1 MTVHIEFS
9 QAFIAVRPLRDGLA
23 FLSARRY
30 NWVPS
35 SGCGLFP
42 SRAAFLAIASGADPQ
57 SPSGRMSGGVS
68 RVAFQ
73 EHAAGDQ
80 IVAELSE
87 RLQTPIST
95 GELERR
101 WAAVRAAMEAEKID
115 VLLMQ
120 NNNDYMGGYV
130 KYFTDLPATNGYPL
144 TVVFP
149 RDDLMTL
156 VSQGPFGGVNTPTAN
171 GDGIA
176 RGVKQ
181 WLTTPSY
188 ASCHYTATYDPEL
201 AGAALA
207 HYAGGT
213 IGLLGTYQMSFALVD
228 HLRNGRFSNTRFVDA
243 SDLVDRIKTIKSP
256 EERALIRRT
265 AAMQDGAMRAA
276 FAAVEPG
283 MRDRE
288 IAAIA
293 QCYSQRHGSEN
304 GIYLCASMPPDRPAH
319 FSQRHFQNRVIE
331 EGDVVALLVE
341 DSGPGGMYTELGRTC
356 VVGKASQEL
365 KDEFAF
371 TLDARRFNLGLLK
384 PGTPCKEI
392 FAAYNDFMRK
402 NGRPEEKR
410 LHCHG
415 QGYDLVERPLIR
427 QDEPMAIAEHMNIV
441 VHPTYIRG
449 HVHSWVC
456 DNYLIE
462 TNGPSERLHRFPEIL
477 TELG

>member
-1 MTVHIEFS
+1 MEV
-9 QAFIAVRPLRDGLA
+9 
-23 FLSARRY
+23 
-30 NWVPS
+30 
-35 SGCGLFP
+35 
-42 SRAAFLAIASGADPQ
+42 
-57 SPSGRMSGGVS
+57 
-68 RVAFQ
+68 
-73 EHAAGDQ
+73 
-80 IVAELSE
+80 LSE

-95 GELERR
+95 AELERR
-101 WAAVRAAMEAEKID
+101 WTAVRKSMEAAGID

-120 NNNDYMGGYV
+120 NNNDHMGGYV

-149 RDDLMTL
+149 RDDLMTM
-156 VSQGPFGGVNTPTAN
+156 VSQGPFGGVNNPTAN
-171 GDGIA
+171 GDGVA
-176 RGVKQ
+176 RGVRQ

-188 ASCHYTATYDPEL
+188 ASCAYTASYDPEL
-201 AGAALA
+201 ASQALA
-207 HYAGGT
+207 PYAGGT

-228 HLRNGRFSNTRFVDA
+228 YLQKGRFSNTKFVDA
-243 SDLVDRIKTIKSP
+243 SDLVDRIKTVKSA
-256 EERALIRRT
+256 EERELIRRA

-283 MRDRE
+283 MRDRD

-304 GIYLCASMPPDRPAH
+304 GIYLCASMPPDRPSH

-331 EGDVVALLVE
+331 EGDVLALLVE

-356 VVGKASQEL
+356 VVGKASAEL

-371 TLDARRFNLGLLK
+371 ALEARRFNLSLLK
-384 PGTPCKEI
+384 PGAAAKDIYE
-392 FAAYNDFMRK
+392 AYNDFMRK

-410 LHCHG
+410 LHAHG

-427 QDEPMAIAEHMNIV
+427 MDEPMAIAEHMNIV

-449 HVHSWVC
+449 HVMSWVC

-462 TNGPSERLHRFPEIL
+462 ANGPGERLHRFPEAI

>member
-1 MTVHIEFS
+1 ME
-9 QAFIAVRPLRDGLA
+9 R
-23 FLSARRY
+23 
-30 NWVPS
+30 
-35 SGCGLFP
+35 
-42 SRAAFLAIASGADPQ
+42 
-57 SPSGRMSGGVS
+57 
-68 RVAFQ
+68 
-73 EHAAGDQ
+73 
-80 IVAELSE
+80 LSE

-95 GELERR
+95 MELERR
-101 WAAVRAAMEAEKID
+101 WAAVRAAMERDQID

-120 NNNDYMGGYV
+120 NNNDHMGGYV

-156 VSQGPFGGVNTPTAN
+156 VSMGPFGGVNNPTAN
-171 GDGIA
+171 GDGMN

-181 WLTTPSY
+181 WLTTPSF
-188 ASCHYTATYDPEL
+188 ASCHYTASYDPEL
-201 AGAALA
+201 AATALA
-207 HYAGGT
+207 PYAGGT
-213 IGLLGTYQMSFALVD
+213 IGLLGPAALSFALVD
-228 HLRNGRFSNTRFVDA
+228 YLQKGRLSNSRFVDA
-243 SDLVDRIKTIKSP
+243 SDLVDRIKVIKSA
-256 EERALIRRT
+256 EERELVRRA

-276 FAAVEPG
+276 FDAVKPG

-304 GIYLCASMPPDRPAH
+304 GIYLCASMAADRPAQ

-331 EGDVVALLVE
+331 EGDVIALLVE
-341 DSGPGGMYTELGRTC
+341 DSGPGGMYAELGRTC
-356 VVGKASQEL
+356 VVGKATAEL

-371 TLDARRFNLGLLK
+371 ALEARRFNLSLLK
-384 PGTPCKEI
+384 PGTPSRDV

-402 NGRPEEKR
+402 HGRPEEKR

-427 QDEPMAIAEHMNIV
+427 NDEPMSIAKDMNIV

-449 HVHSWVC
+449 HVLSWVC

-462 TNGPSERLHRFPEIL
+462 ERGPGERLHRFPEVI

>member
-1 MTVHIEFS
+1 ME
-9 QAFIAVRPLRDGLA
+9 Q
-23 FLSARRY
+23 
-30 NWVPS
+30 
-35 SGCGLFP
+35 
-42 SRAAFLAIASGADPQ
+42 
-57 SPSGRMSGGVS
+57 
-68 RVAFQ
+68 
-73 EHAAGDQ
+73 
-80 IVAELSE
+80 LSE

-95 GELERR
+95 AELERR
-101 WAAVRAAMEAEKID
+101 WAAVRAAMEIKNVD

-120 NNNDYMGGYV
+120 NNNDHMGGYV

-156 VSQGPFGGVNTPTAN
+156 VSQGPFGGARNPTAN
-171 GDGIA
+171 SDGVR

-188 ASCHYTATYDPEL
+188 ASCVYTSGYDPEL
-201 AGAALA
+201 AAKALA
-207 HYAGGT
+207 PYAGGT
-213 IGLLGTYQMSFALVD
+213 IGLVGTYQMSFALVD
-228 HLRNGRFSNTRFVDA
+228 FLQKGRFSNTRFVEV
-243 SDLVDRIKTIKSP
+243 SDLVDYVKVIKSA
-256 EERALIRRT
+256 EEQELVRRA

-283 MRDRE
+283 MRDRD

-304 GIYLCASMPPDRPAH
+304 GIYLCASMPADKPVQFA
-319 FSQRHFQNRVIE
+319 QRHYQNRVIE
-331 EGDVVALLVE
+331 QGDVIALLVE
-341 DSGPGGMYTELGRTC
+341 DSGPGGMYTELGRSC

-371 TLDARRFNLGLLK
+371 ALEARKFNLGLLK
-384 PGTPCKEI
+384 PGTPCKDI

-402 NGRPEEKR
+402 NDRPEEKR

-427 QDEPMAIAEHMNIV
+427 SDEPMAIEKDMNIV

-449 HVHSWVC
+449 GVLSWVC
-456 DNYLIE
+456 DNYLIGA
-462 TNGPSERLHRFPEIL
+462 NGPGERLHRFPEII
-477 TELG
+477 TELA

>member
-1 MTVHIEFS
+1 ME
-9 QAFIAVRPLRDGLA
+9 Q
-23 FLSARRY
+23 
-30 NWVPS
+30 
-35 SGCGLFP
+35 
-42 SRAAFLAIASGADPQ
+42 
-57 SPSGRMSGGVS
+57 
-68 RVAFQ
+68 
-73 EHAAGDQ
+73 
-80 IVAELSE
+80 LSE

-95 GELERR
+95 AELERR
-101 WAAVRAAMEAEKID
+101 WVAVRAAMERDKID

-149 RDDLMTL
+149 RDDLMTM
-156 VSQGPFGGVNTPTAN
+156 VSQGPFGGGNPTAS
-171 GDGIA
+171 GDGVA

-188 ASCHYTATYDPEL
+188 ASCVYTANYDPEL
-201 AGAALA
+201 AAKALA
-207 HYAGGT
+207 PYAGGT

-228 HLRNGRFSNTRFVDA
+228 YLQKGRFSNSRFVDA
-243 SDLVDRIKTIKSP
+243 SDLVDRIKVIKSA
-256 EERALIRRT
+256 EERELVRRA

-283 MRDRE
+283 LRDRD

-304 GIYLCASMPPDRPAH
+304 GIYLCASMPADKPAQ
-319 FSQRHFQNRVIE
+319 FSQRHFQNRVIQK
-331 EGDVVALLVE
+331 GDTVALLVE

-371 TLDARRFNLGLLK
+371 ALEARKFNLDMLK
-384 PGTPCKEI
+384 PGTSCREI

-427 QDEPMAIAEHMNIV
+427 NDEPMNIEKDMNIV

-449 HVHSWVC
+449 HVLSWVC

-462 TNGPSERLHRFPEIL
+462 TNGPSERLHHFPEII

>member
-1 MTVHIEFS
+1 MEQF
-9 QAFIAVRPLRDGLA
+9 
-23 FLSARRY
+23 
-30 NWVPS
+30 
-35 SGCGLFP
+35 
-42 SRAAFLAIASGADPQ
+42 
-57 SPSGRMSGGVS
+57 
-68 RVAFQ
+68 
-73 EHAAGDQ
+73 
-80 IVAELSE
+80 SE

-95 GELERR
+95 AELERR
-101 WAAVRAAMEAEKID
+101 WAAVRAAMERDKID

-149 RDDLMTL
+149 RDDLMTM
-156 VSQGPFGGVNTPTAN
+156 VSQGPFGGGNPTAN
-171 GDGIA
+171 GDGVT

-188 ASCHYTATYDPEL
+188 ASCVYTANYDPEL
-201 AGAALA
+201 AATALA
-207 HYAGGT
+207 PYAGGA

-228 HLRNGRFSNTRFVDA
+228 YLQKGRFSNSRFVDA
-243 SDLVDRIKTIKSP
+243 SDLVDRIKVIKSA
-256 EERALIRRT
+256 EERELVRRA

-283 MRDRE
+283 MRDRD

-304 GIYLCASMPPDRPAH
+304 GIYLCASMPTDKPAQ
-319 FSQRHFQNRVIE
+319 FSQRHFQNRVIQK
-331 EGDVVALLVE
+331 GDTVALLVE

-356 VVGKASQEL
+356 VVGKASQEI

-371 TLDARRFNLGLLK
+371 ALEARKFNLDLLK
-384 PGTPCKEI
+384 PGTPCKDI

-410 LHCHG
+410 LHSHG

-427 QDEPMAIAEHMNIV
+427 NDEPMNIEKDMNIV

-449 HVHSWVC
+449 HVLSWVC

-462 TNGPSERLHRFPEIL
+462 ANGPSERLHHFPEII